1 MFSFAPY
8 THSEK
13 HRKTLVKYVQP
24 QKLLP
29 NTPAPS
35 VTRKQAYFAVN
46 MAGSVPQV
54 NVNDTPNLLKMKKNE
69 ADNLS
74 NSFQGDEEAEADLSD
89 IDLEFSQDYS

>member
-1 MFSFAPY
+1 M
-8 THSEK
+8 
-13 HRKTLVKYVQP
+13 
-24 QKLLP
+24 
-29 NTPAPS
+29 
-35 VTRKQAYFAVN
+35 
-46 MAGSVPQV
+46 